1 MLKKKMLSLAA
12 CIGMLAAA
20 LAPNASAICATK
32 APDDADGAWGA
43 VLQEYDGAA
52 LADVVSWGGHTVTAA
67 RGKDGACMRLKQAG
81 GGNWV
86 FIGHGG
92 YPANVFTAGTEYT
105 VSFDYLPG
113 PKGYG
118 WDQSNYAK
126 VSVGGADFLMMM
138 DRPGDKTWK
147 TYTTDITAQNGTS
160 PMISMTQT
168 NGDMYIDN
176 FIVNEKETGKVAF
189 EHNFDMLK
197 TNQAGWWYNPGK
209 YAETNDVQFYG
220 WPANDHVGVIE
231 HGDGYAAYFRNG
243 GKESFWSNGTLTA
256 ATEALPAGEYQ
267 VMFDYIFCDANGYEM
282 PGIADCIT
290 WNENWTYD
298 ASDAANGVWQT
309 YSATF
314 TKEEGQSKNVGWKL
328 VGSPKSAKIC
338 VDNYRIVNS
347 EGNVVLSEN
356 FDLVP
361 AWNAPNEFSV
371 GAIEIT
377 QADGKVKAAVD
388 VTNSCVDTKK
398 VTLITAIYNNGVL
411 EQAIPVTT
419 EIPGDP
425 TKTNAV
431 TNVSYEYDTAEL
443 SGKTISAFLWDG
455 TDGMRPLANAAT
467 ETIQ

>member
-1 MLKKKMLSLAA
+1 
-12 CIGMLAAA
+12 
-20 LAPNASAICATK
+20 
-32 APDDADGAWGA
+32 
-43 VLQEYDGAA
+43 
-52 LADVVSWGGHTVTAA
+52 
-67 RGKDGACMRLKQAG
+67 
-81 GGNWV
+81 
-86 FIGHGG
+86 
-92 YPANVFTAGTEYT
+92 
-105 VSFDYLPG
+105 
-113 PKGYG
+113 
-118 WDQSNYAK
+118 
-126 VSVGGADFLMMM
+126 
-138 DRPGDKTWK
+138 
-147 TYTTDITAQNGTS
+147 
-160 PMISMTQT
+160 
-168 NGDMYIDN
+168 
-176 FIVNEKETGKVAF
+176 
-189 EHNFDMLK
+189 
-197 TNQAGWWYNPGK
+197 
-209 YAETNDVQFYG
+209 
-220 WPANDHVGVIE
+220 
-231 HGDGYAAYFRNG
+231 
-243 GKESFWSNGTLTA
+243 
-256 ATEALPAGEYQ
+256 
-267 VMFDYIFCDANGYEM
+267 M
-282 PGIADCIT
+282 PGIAECIT
-290 WNENWTYD
+290 WNENWTHD
-298 ASDAANGVWQT
+298 ATDAAKGVWQT

-328 VGSPKSAKIC
+328 VKSPKSAKIC

-431 TNVSYEYDTAEL
+431 TNVSYEYDAAEL
-443 SGKTISAFLWDG
+443 SGKTIAAFLWDG